1 MAKTWPKLAKKVGKK
16 WAEKWA
22 EQIWGF
28 GELGWTRAWPAKVGL
43 LPTFLAILPTFAQ
56 KSGQSKR
63 PSQLDLEAKKGLK
76 KAVLPTFEENT
87 LKLFLERKV
96 YI

>member
-1 MAKTWPKLAKKVGKK
+1 MAKTWPKLPKKVGRK

-22 EQIWGF
+22 EQFWRF
-28 GELGWTRAWPAKVGL
+28 GELGWTRAWSAKVGL
-43 LPTFLAILPTFAQ
+43 LPTFWAILPTFAQ

-63 PSQLDLEAKKGLK
+63 PSQLDLGAKKPLK

>member
-22 EQIWGF
+22 EQFWGF
-28 GELGWTRAWPAKVGL
+28 GELVRAWAWSAKVGL

-63 PSQLDLEAKKGLK
+63 PSQLDLGAKKPSK

-87 LKLFLERKV
+87 QKLFLERKV